1 MKNVKNI
8 SIVAHINHGKSTL
21 VTRLTEICKKIKKN
35 TLNEQLLDSMEL
47 EKERGITIKA
57 QCLTLNYE
65 FNEVVYTLNIID
77 TPGHIDFSFE
87 VNRSLVACQG
97 IVLLIDITKGIQ
109 AQTLSNY
116 KKALDNNLKI
126 IIAINKID
134 VMSQGLDELKNDIV
148 SIFNI
153 KKDEIIELSAKTG
166 QGVENLIKVIIKTI
180 DNQNGCENKE
190 LEAIIIDAWFN
201 KYTGINCLINIKN
214 GTISKNDKII
224 MISSKKTFK
233 ITELGIFCP
242 EKTYKS
248 SLKAGDIGFMI
259 FGCKNLN
266 EIKIGDTITH
276 LSNQTQNAIQEIKK
290 INPSVYASIYPTIA
304 DNFNDLKTSIEK
316 LSLNDSSFAY
326 TIQNSNVFGFGFK
339 CGFLGILHMEIIQE
353 RLEREYN
360 QKIII
365 TPPSVV
371 FEIKY
376 KNGKKEH
383 INNPNEITDLT
394 QIKEMREPIALVRI
408 ITQIKYLGKIT
419 ELCNNSRGKVK
430 AINNRSTDTIIE
442 YEIPLNEIIF
452 NFFKKLQNITSGFCS
467 FDYDFLEYRAS
478 NLTTLSIMINN
489 KKIDALEFIIHK
501 DHAYKTAKNILEKME
516 KVILKQLFE
525 IKIQAVVG
533 KKIIAKTSIKALKKN
548 VLAKCYGGDI
558 SRKKKLIKK
567 QKEGKKRLKKIGN
580 IEIPQNAFL
589 SIMNINNNN

>member
-1 MKNVKNI
+1 MKNIKNI

-21 VTRLTEICKKIKKN
+21 VTRLTEICKNIKKN
-35 TLNEQLLDSMEL
+35 TLDEQLLDSMEL

-57 QCLTLNYE
+57 QCLTLNYTL
-65 FNEVVYTLNIID
+65 NEKLYTLNIID

-87 VNRSLVACQG
+87 VNRSLIACQG

-116 KKALDNNLKI
+116 KKALDNELKI

-134 VMSQGLDELKNDIV
+134 VMSQGIDELKNEIV

-153 KKDEIIELSAKTG
+153 EKEKIIEISAKTG
-166 QGVENLIKVIIKTI
+166 QGVDNLIKVIIDTVNDPKGSI
-180 DNQNGCENKE
+180 NNE
-190 LEAIIIDAWFN
+190 LELIIIDAWFN
-201 KYTGINCLINIKN
+201 KYTGINCLIYIKN
-214 GTISKNDKII
+214 GELLKNDKIL
-224 MISSKKTFK
+224 MLSSKKIFK
-233 ITELGIFCP
+233 VTELGLFCP
-242 EKTYKS
+242 EKKYTN
-248 SLKAGDIGFMI
+248 SLSTGEIGFMI
-259 FGCKNLN
+259 FGCKDLN
-266 EIKIGDTITH
+266 EIKIGDTVTH
-276 LSNQTQNAIQEIKK
+276 ILSKTKSAIQEIKK
-290 INPSVYASIYPTIA
+290 VNPSVYASIYPIIS
-304 DNFNDLKTSIEK
+304 DNFSELKTSIEK

-360 QKIII
+360 LKIII

-376 KNGKKEH
+376 KNDKIEY
-383 INNPNEITDLT
+383 INNPNEITDIT

-408 ITQIKYLGKIT
+408 ISQIKYLGKIT
-419 ELCNNSRGKVK
+419 DLCNNSRGKVK
-430 AINNRSTDTIIE
+430 NINNRLTDTIIE

-467 FDYDFLEYRAS
+467 FDYDFLEYRKS
-478 NLTTLSIMINN
+478 DLTTLTIMINN

-501 DHAYKTAKNILEKME
+501 DHAYKTAKNIIDKME
-516 KVILKQLFE
+516 KVIQKQLFE

-533 KKIIAKTSIKALKKN
+533 KKIIAKTSVKALKKN

-589 SIMNINNNN
+589 SIMDINNKT